1 MRLAVFV
8 SLLLSSL
15 PVGWSEDQQFQE
27 VQPEGHVELG
37 TSSVQGPLDLPAL
50 LDEVK
55 GLKELLLSLK
65 ASEVDQRQ
73 AQRSLESRLRDRE
86 VEAQQQ
92 SHCLQNLQEMNSV
105 LKRKVEELEEHNR
118 GGRNSSRMLCMLK
131 TIIFLTLQLNTA
143 KVEGGGDEK
152 NMKAEVLMC
161 LGQVWLT
168 FAP

>member
-1 MRLAVFV
+1 MKLAVFL

-27 VQPEGHVELG
+27 VQLVGQVELG
-37 TSSVQGPLDLPAL
+37 TSFVHDPPDLPAL

-73 AQRSLESRLRDRE
+73 ARRSLESRLRDRE

-92 SHCLQNLQEMNSV
+92 SHRLQGLQEMNSV
-105 LKRKVEELEEHNR
+105 LKKKVEELEARNR
-118 GGRNSSRMLCMLK
+118 GGRGE
-131 TIIFLTLQLNTA
+131 QTA
-143 KVEGGGDEK
+143 QES
-152 NMKAEVLMC
+152 C
-161 LGQVWLT
+161 R
-168 FAP
+168 F

>member
-1 MRLAVFV
+1 MFL

-27 VQPEGHVELG
+27 VQLG
-37 TSSVQGPLDLPAL
+37 TSSVYGPPDLPAL

-73 AQRSLESRLRDRE
+73 ASRSMESRLRDRE

-92 SHCLQNLQEMNSV
+92 SHRLQGLQEMNSV
-105 LKRKVEELEEHNR
+105 LKRKVEELEERNR
-118 GGRNSSRMLCMLK
+118 GGG
-131 TIIFLTLQLNTA
+131 
-143 KVEGGGDEK
+143 VEGAAKDS
-152 NMKAEVLMC
+152 C
-161 LGQVWLT
+161 RC
-168 FAP
+168 